1 MRRGVSGSRSQFS
14 PPGLRA
20 AILAGFALAAICAAG
35 SFSSSDAAAQNF
47 FEDLFGSFP
56 EHRYQRAYPSAGR
69 QARAKRTRPG
79 WTSAA
84 PPSAARIERSRYV
97 PAALPERGLAAD
109 QPGGLQSYCV
119 RDCDGY
125 FFPVGVYSGS
135 ADTAAHQRACSS
147 LCPGA
152 RTTLFILRNGSDKIE
167 DAVAA
172 RGGRSAYSR
181 LTASLRRR
189 GETGKSESCSCHSG
203 AEESPASAI
212 LHDPT
217 LRRGDV
223 VMTTHGVEVFRG
235 GGRFPYSARD
245 FHPLRQT
252 GDISPSLRRK
262 LTALERASRPES
274 GQERRVGGLDEHRS
288 ESARRSRRSRH

>member
-1 MRRGVSGSRSQFS
+1 MRRGVSSSRSLFS
-14 PPGLRA
+14 PSRLRV
-20 AILAGFALAAICAAG
+20 AIVAGFALAAICAAG
-35 SFSSSDAAAQNF
+35 SFSSSDAVAQNF
-47 FEDLFGSFP
+47 LEDWFGAFP
-56 EHRYQRAYPSAGR
+56 EHRYQHAYPSEAR

-79 WTSAA
+79 WTNATR
-84 PPSAARIERSRYV
+84 PAARVETQRSRYV
-97 PAALPERGLAAD
+97 PAALPERGAPAD

-125 FFPVGVYSGS
+125 FFPVGVYTGS
-135 ADTAAHQRACSS
+135 ADTAGHQRACSS

-152 RTTLFILRNGSDKIE
+152 RTTLFILRNGSDNIE

-181 LTASLRRR
+181 LAASLRRR
-189 GETGKSESCSCHSG
+189 GETASDKSCSCHSG
-203 AEESPASAI
+203 AEEPPASAV

-217 LRRGDV
+217 LRRGDI

-235 GGRFPYSARD
+235 GGRLPYSARD
-245 FHPLRQT
+245 FRPLRQT

-262 LTALERASRPES
+262 LTALERASRPET
-274 GQERRVGGLDEHRS
+274 GAALDEHRS
-288 ESARRSRRSRH
+288 ESARRGRRSRH